1 MSDLR
6 SLPERPALRRLRDE
20 AKARKRAGEFATLAD
35 AQFALAREY
44 GFASWPRLKI
54 HVESR
59 LLDLTE
65 RAAALVRSA
74 CSSDL
79 RTARTLLDAD
89 PDLARHDLATACVTG
104 EVAVV
109 RRFVERDPDV
119 VNRRLGP
126 SDWTPLLYAC
136 YTRLLRADPVRAE
149 GIRST
154 AGVLL
159 DAGADPNA
167 GWQSGEYLEVALFGA
182 AGIANDPA
190 LTRMLLDAGADPNE
204 TLDDPKSIGESLYHA
219 IEFPDLDCARMLLEA
234 GTHPNRSSYCLSRAL
249 DFPEPERAALLLE
262 YGARPQSSQL
272 RTAVFRSRSP
282 ETIAGILDAG
292 APVDR
297 ADRHGLTPL
306 RIATRWGRDDL
317 ARLLVERGADPAAV
331 TEEDRALGALVAGRG
346 PAASKPPA
354 ELLDWAAHRGDAATV
369 ARLLDAGADV
379 RGAADMP
386 ALGQATW
393 RGHADVVR
401 VLVDQGAPLVW
412 DDGSAIGAALHG
424 SLHCHEAEAGPTM
437 RTDDEVAHGDYAG
450 VLRIL
455 LDAGAPVPKRLWDAD
470 VSAEDLIARLGVVW
484 DRPADPA

>member
-1 MSDLR
+1 MMS
-6 SLPERPALRRLRDE
+6 E
-20 AKARKRAGEFATLAD
+20 
-35 AQFALAREY
+35 
-44 GFASWPRLKI
+44 
-54 HVESR
+54 
-59 LLDLTE
+59 LDLVE

-79 RTARTLLDAD
+79 RTARTLLDAE

-104 EVAVV
+104 EVDVV
-109 RRFVERDPDV
+109 RRIVERDPDV
-119 VNRRLGP
+119 VDRRLGP

-136 YTRLLRADPVRAE
+136 YSRFLRADPVRAD

-182 AGIANDPA
+182 AGIANDPI

-204 TLDDPKSIGESLYHA
+204 TLEDPASIGESLYHA
-219 IEFPDLDCARMLLEA
+219 IEFPDLECARLLLEA
-234 GTHPNRSSYCLSRAL
+234 GTHPDRVSYCLSRAL

-262 YGARPQSSQL
+262 YGARPKSSQL

-292 APVDR
+292 APVDKP
-297 ADRHGLTPL
+297 DKHGLTPL

-317 ARLLVERGADPAAV
+317 ARLLTDRGADPAAV
-331 TEEDRALGALVAGRG
+331 TEEDRQIGAIVTGSG
-346 PAASKPPA
+346 PAAVSKPPA

-369 ARLLDAGADV
+369 TRLLEAGAALQ
-379 RGAADMP
+379 GAGDMP
-386 ALGQATW
+386 VLRQAAW

-401 VLVDQGAPLVW
+401 VLVDHGAPLVW
-412 DDGSAIGAALHG
+412 EDGSAIGAALHG
-424 SLHCHEAEAGPTM
+424 SFHCHEAEAGPTM
-437 RTDDEVAHGDYAG
+437 RTDDEVTHGDYPG

-455 LDAGAPVPKRLWDAD
+455 LDAGAPIPERLWDAD
-470 VSAEDLIARLGVVW
+470 LGAEVLFARLGV
-484 DRPADPA
+484 DPGRGAAPV